1 MHILAYKALLFLVS
15 FSIPP
20 PRPGLDQVDRSNRNL
35 LQACDGQGCAWVYAR
50 ARLWVREAHNPCV
63 RVGEGE
69 STEKQYIPPFCP
81 GRKWEPRGPQHH
93 GMARYLRRLVSR
105 DVALELSADGRTA
118 ARPRKRKRNKR
129 RKNPATEYRKKP
141 HTTSTVLDPCLGSRR
156 R

>member
-69 STEKQYIPPFCP
+69 STEKQYIPPLL
-81 GRKWEPRGPQHH
+81 PRPEVG
-93 GMARYLRRLVSR
+93 AAWTTASR
-105 DVALELSADGRTA
+105 NGQV
-118 ARPRKRKRNKR
+118 P
-129 RKNPATEYRKKP
+129 P
-141 HTTSTVLDPCLGSRR
+141 TTSLSRR
-156 R
+156 RLGAECRRQDRGPSKEEEKKQEKKKPSYGV